1 MIKGVILELNGEQNI
16 YAILLTDGTRHTVLP
31 AIKNEDGKYLICP
44 TVFARGDFSVLTEYF
59 DQVEELDPMEA
70 EEILQIT
77 ENPPDQECPDE
88 ELLKEVLEELFEF
101 TVQQLEEV

>member
-16 YAILLTDGTRHTVLP
+16 YALLLFDGNTYTVLP
-31 AIKNEDGKYLICP
+31 SIREDEKYMICP

-59 DQVEELDPMEA
+59 DKVEELNQTEA
-70 EEILQIT
+70 KEVLQLT
-77 ENPPDQECPDE
+77 EDPPDQKCPDE

-101 TVQQLEEV
+101 TVQQLET